1 MPRILIVEDEE
12 NMRRIL
18 GVLLKGDGHEICETG
33 TVAEALK
40 ASAQRQYDLALVDQK
55 LPDGTGLQFL
65 ASCRES
71 DITLPVI
78 MLTAYATV
86 DLAVESMRQGAFDFL
101 TKPFQPDTVLA
112 AVRRGCAHSALIRE
126 NQRLREQ
133 VGRLEFGRM
142 DLLGSSA
149 VMEEVREFIA
159 RVAAADATVL
169 IMGETGTGKEL
180 VARAIHRNSVRS
192 ENPFIAVNC
201 AAMPE
206 PLLESQLFGHEKG
219 AFTGAEKARQGLFE
233 AAHGGTLFLDEAG
246 EMSLPLQAKFLRVL
260 MDGEVLRIGATSPR
274 KVDVRVLAAT
284 HRDLKQRVQE
294 GSFREDLY
302 YRIAVVPITIPPLRQ
317 RREDLPEL
325 VEYFLDLVASDLK
338 VSKRRI
344 CPSAMERLG
353 AYAFPGNV
361 RELRNLIERA
371 YILGRGTEITAAD
384 IPVDGPLGEP
394 PTGPASTPYCWLH
407 RLPEA
412 FDLRATLERV
422 EGMLLL
428 RALEQSG
435 NNQAEAARRLGISRS
450 DMTYKIRKLGLRD
463 TDRSEGE
470 ECSNV

>member
-18 GVLLKGDGHEICETG
+18 AVLLKGDGHE
-33 TVAEALK
+33 VDEAGSY
-40 ASAQRQYDLALVDQK
+40 ASAIRASGQRQYDLALVDQK
-55 LPDGTGLQFL
+55 LPDGSGLDFL
-65 ASCRES
+65 SACRES
-71 DITLPVI
+71 DLTLPVI
-78 MLTAYATV
+78 MLTAFATV

-101 TKPFQPDTVLA
+101 TKPFQPDAVLA
-112 AVRRGCAHSALIRE
+112 AVRRGCEHSALLRE

-133 VGRLEFGRM
+133 VGRLEFGRT
-142 DLLGSSA
+142 DLLGSSS
-149 VMEEVREFIA
+149 VMQEVRELIA

-180 VARAIHRNSVRS
+180 VARAIHRNSARADK
-192 ENPFIAVNC
+192 PFIAVNC

-260 MDGEVLRIGATSPR
+260 MDGEVLRIGATAPR

-284 HRDLKQRVQE
+284 HRDLKQRVQQ
-294 GSFREDLY
+294 GAFREDLY

-338 VSKRRI
+338 VNKRRI
-344 CPSAMERLG
+344 CQSAMDRLG
-353 AYAFPGNV
+353 CYAFPGNV

-371 YILGRGTEITAAD
+371 YILGRGPEITAAD
-384 IPVDGPLGEP
+384 IPVEGPLGAP
-394 PTGPASTPYCWLH
+394 QVDGGATTYCWLQ
-407 RLPEA
+407 RLPES
-412 FDLRATLERV
+412 FDLRGTLERV
-422 EGMLLL
+422 EAMLLL
-428 RALEQSG
+428 RALQQSD

-450 DMTYKIRKLGLRD
+450 DMTYKIRRLSVREMAPEDAGDCSKL
-463 TDRSEGE
+463 
-470 ECSNV
+470 